1 MAKENL
7 VNLKPEKISEEH
19 LNEVQAIVT
28 KINDLRME
36 IGKLETN
43 KHSLLHIYAGVNDE
57 LKVVQEK
64 LEKDYGTCNI
74 NIQDGSIKYPENGEV
89 NKKD

>member
-19 LNEVQAIVT
+19 LNEVQSVVS
-28 KINDLRME
+28 KINELRME
-36 IGKLETN
+36 IGRLETN
-43 KHSLLHIYAGVNDE
+43 KHALLHSHAGLQDE
-57 LKVVQEK
+57 LKLVQDK
-64 LEKDYGTCNI
+64 LEKEYGTCNI
-74 NIQDGSIKYPENGEV
+74 NIQDGSIKYPENAD